1 MALNSIKL
9 YNLLVSQYIISSI
22 TLKLTYSIALCL
34 ISPQIVMLLMIQVSL
49 REMKLKFDFLN
60 IIQILVGYCYTKFLH
75 LYLHYKN
82 IEGDVT
88 PT

>member
-1 MALNSIKL
+1 MASNSIKL

-34 ISPQIVMLLMIQVSL
+34 ISLQIVMLLIIQVNL
-49 REMKLKFDFLN
+49 REMKLKFDFLD
-60 IIQILVGYCYTKFLH
+60 IIQILVGYCHTKFLH

-82 IEGDVT
+82 IESGVT